1 MLSRKWRC
9 KPKQWESWS
18 LSRNQRCVCSSWF
31 LDRCKEAAQSKQR
44 RQNWCVSHKKH
55 LISSCSCVP
64 GGGIHRWGSDTLPQF
79 SDHSFSESWKP
90 RGFLGQSQW
99 GEISELRYRV
109 NCQIWEVPQI
119 FLTWSLFC
127 LIQIIFDNKDL
138 ESHAAT
144 TNEIKECCRDIR
156 VLGRKELR

>member
-1 MLSRKWRC
+1 MLSRKWMC

-18 LSRNQRCVCSSWF
+18 LSRNQRCVFLSWF
-31 LDRCKEAAQSKQR
+31 LDRCKEAAHNKDDKTDVFHTINIWSVAAPVFQAEGYTDGD
-44 RQNWCVSHKKH
+44 
-55 LISSCSCVP
+55 L
-64 GGGIHRWGSDTLPQF
+64 TLF
-79 SDHSFSESWKP
+79 HSFPITAFLKAENPVDFLAKASEVRS
-90 RGFLGQSQW
+90 LGY
-99 GEISELRYRV
+99 GTAKLPNLTNISD
-109 NCQIWEVPQI
+109 
-119 FLTWSLFC
+119 LFC